1 MSYIKFKKTKI
12 VATLGPGCNNKTM
25 LTRLIRA
32 GANVFRINFSHA
44 TYDEA
49 DSHIDL
55 IRSLNKEL
63 DTNVAIMADLQ
74 GPKIRIGQ
82 MQDGVVFKRGDIF
95 SLITSKE
102 IVGNKEKASLSYDGF
117 AKDVRKGDTVLID
130 DGKLIFEVISSN
142 GKDEVKLKN
151 IQGGKLSSKKGVNLP
166 NTKISTASL
175 TKKDKKDLL
184 YAISKELD
192 WVALSFVRDA
202 NDMIKLRELIEKES
216 EEKIPIIAK
225 IEKPEAIKNIEDI
238 IQNSDGIMVARGDLG
253 IEIPSEEVPL
263 IQKKIV
269 YLAKRHRIP
278 VIIATQMM
286 ESMIDSI
293 KPSRAEVN
301 DVANSVMDGADA
313 IMLSAE
319 TSIGKYPAEVVT
331 QISKI
336 ITTVE
341 YSDMIT
347 VPESPP
353 KIKTNRYTT
362 KYICYHAAQ
371 IANETKIAAITT
383 LTHSG
388 YTGFQV
394 SSWRPHS
401 NILVFTS
408 NKRILCRLNLLW
420 GVKAFYYNRSVSTD
434 KTIEE
439 INEIVNKRGFAK
451 KGDMVINLASMPVK
465 ESGMVNTLK
474 ISEIK

>member
-12 VATLGPGCNNKTM
+12 VATLGPGCSSKTM
-25 LTRLIRA
+25 LSRLIKA
-32 GANVFRINFSHA
+32 GVNVFRINFSHA
-44 TYDEA
+44 TYEEA
-49 DSHIDL
+49 DRHIDL

-63 DTNVAIMADLQ
+63 DTNVAILADLQ
-74 GPKIRIGQ
+74 GPKIRVGK
-82 MQDGVVFKRGDIF
+82 MEDGVVFKKGDEF
-95 SLITSKE
+95 TLSTTKE
-102 IVGNKEKASLSYDGF
+102 IVGNKTKASLSYKYF
-117 AKDVRKGDTVLID
+117 AKDVKKGDKVLVD
-130 DGKLIFEVISSN
+130 DGKLIFEVISTN
-142 GKDEVKLKN
+142 KKDEVKLRN
-151 IQGGKLSSKKGVNLP
+151 LQGGKLSSKKGVNLP
-166 NTKISTASL
+166 NTKISTPSL
-175 TKKDKKDLL
+175 TKKDKKDLM
-184 YAISKELD
+184 YAISRELD

-202 NDMIKLRELIEKES
+202 NDMINLRKIIERES

-263 IQKKIV
+263 LQKRIV

-286 ESMIDSI
+286 ESMIDSL

-336 ITTVE
+336 ISSVE
-341 YSDMIT
+341 YSDMIS

-362 KYICYHAAQ
+362 KFICYHAAQ

-420 GVKAFYYNRSVSTD
+420 GVKAFYYDRSVSTD
-434 KTIEE
+434 KTIHE
-439 INEIVNKRGFAK
+439 INDIVNKKGFAK

>member
-32 GANVFRINFSHA
+32 GVNVFRINFSHA

-117 AKDVRKGDTVLID
+117 ANDVRKGDAVLID

-142 GKDEVKLKN
+142 KKDEVKLKN
-151 IQGGKLSSKKGVNLP
+151 IQGGKLTSKKGVNLP
-166 NTKISTASL
+166 NTKISTPSL

>member
-12 VATLGPGCNNKTM
+12 VATLGPGCSSKTM
-25 LTRLIRA
+25 LSRLIKA
-32 GANVFRINFSHA
+32 GVNVFRINFSHA
-44 TYDEA
+44 TFQEV

-55 IRSLNKEL
+55 IRNLNKEL
-63 DTNVAIMADLQ
+63 NTNVAIMADLQ
-74 GPKIRIGQ
+74 GPKIRIGR

-95 SLITSKE
+95 TVTTSSN
-102 IVGNKEKASLSYDGF
+102 IIGDKEKASLSYQDF
-117 AKDVRKGDTVLID
+117 AKDVKKGDTVLVD

-142 GKDEVKLKN
+142 KKDEVQLKN
-151 IQGGKLSSKKGVNLP
+151 VQGGKLTSKKGVNLP
-166 NTKISTASL
+166 NTKISTPSL

-184 YAISKELD
+184 YAISKEID
-192 WVALSFVRDA
+192 WIALSFVRGA

-216 EEKIPIIAK
+216 DEKIPIIAK

-286 ESMIDSI
+286 ESMINSI

-336 ITTVE
+336 ITSVE

-434 KTIEE
+434 KTIHE
-439 INEIVNKRGFAK
+439 INEIVHNKGFAK

>member
-12 VATLGPGCNNKTM
+12 VATLGPGCSSKTM
-25 LTRLIRA
+25 LSRLIKA
-32 GANVFRINFSHA
+32 GVNVFRINFSHA
-44 TYDEA
+44 TYEEA
-49 DSHIDL
+49 DRHIDL
-55 IRSLNKEL
+55 IRSLNQEL
-63 DTNVAIMADLQ
+63 DTNVAILADLQ
-74 GPKIRIGQ
+74 GPKIRVGE
-82 MQDGVVFKRGDIF
+82 MEDGVVFKKGDEF
-95 SLITSKE
+95 TLSTKKE
-102 IVGNKEKASLSYDGF
+102 IVGNKTKASLSYKDF
-117 AKDVRKGDTVLID
+117 AKDVKKGDKVLVD
-130 DGKLIFEVISSN
+130 DGKLIFEVISTN
-142 GKDEVKLKN
+142 KKDEVKLRN
-151 IQGGKLSSKKGVNLP
+151 LQGGKLSSKKGVNLP
-166 NTKISTASL
+166 NTKISTPSL
-175 TKKDKKDLL
+175 TKKDKKDLM
-184 YAISKELD
+184 YAISKEID

-202 NDMIKLRELIEKES
+202 NDMINLRKIIERES

-253 IEIPSEEVPL
+253 IEIPSEQVPL
-263 IQKKIV
+263 LQKRIV
-269 YLAKRHRIP
+269 YLAKSHRIP

-286 ESMIDSI
+286 ESMIDSL

-336 ITTVE
+336 ISSVE
-341 YSDMIT
+341 YSDMIS

-362 KYICYHAAQ
+362 KFICYHAAQ

-420 GVKAFYYNRSVSTD
+420 GVKAFYYDRSVSTD
-434 KTIEE
+434 KTIHE
-439 INEIVNKRGFAK
+439 INDIVNKKGFAK

-474 ISEIK
+474 ISEIT

>member
-12 VATLGPGCNNKTM
+12 VATLGPGCSSKTM
-25 LTRLIRA
+25 LSRLIKA
-32 GANVFRINFSHA
+32 GVNVFRINFSHA
-44 TYDEA
+44 TYQEV

-55 IRSLNKEL
+55 IRNLNKEL
-63 DTNVAIMADLQ
+63 NTNVAIMADLQ
-74 GPKIRIGQ
+74 GPKIRIGR

-95 SLITSKE
+95 TVTTSSN
-102 IVGNKEKASLSYDGF
+102 IIGDKEKASLSYEGF
-117 AKDVRKGDTVLID
+117 AKDVKKGDTVLVD

-142 GKDEVKLKN
+142 KKDEVQLKN
-151 IQGGKLSSKKGVNLP
+151 VQGGKLTSKKGVNLP
-166 NTKISTASL
+166 NTKISTPSL

-184 YAISKELD
+184 YAISKEID
-192 WVALSFVRDA
+192 WIALSFVRGA

-216 EEKIPIIAK
+216 DEKIPIIAK

-286 ESMIDSI
+286 ESMINSI

-336 ITTVE
+336 ITSVE

-383 LTHSG
+383 LTQSG

-434 KTIEE
+434 KTIQE
-439 INEIVNKRGFAK
+439 INEIVHNKGFAK

-474 ISEIK
+474 ISEIN

>member
-32 GANVFRINFSHA
+32 GVNVFRINFSHA

-142 GKDEVKLKN
+142 KKDEVKLKN

-166 NTKISTASL
+166 NTKISTPSL

>member
-12 VATLGPGCNNKTM
+12 VATLGPGCSTKTM
-25 LTRLIRA
+25 LQRLIKA
-32 GANVFRINFSHA
+32 GVNVFRINFSHA

-49 DSHIDL
+49 DRHIDL
-55 IRSLNKEL
+55 IRSLNQEL
-63 DTNVAIMADLQ
+63 DTNVAILADLQ
-74 GPKIRIGQ
+74 GPKIRVGK
-82 MQDGVVFKRGDIF
+82 MEDGVVFKKGDEF
-95 SLITSKE
+95 TLSTTKE
-102 IVGNKEKASLSYDGF
+102 IVGNKTKASLSYKDF
-117 AKDVRKGDTVLID
+117 AKDVKKGDKVLVD
-130 DGKLIFEVISSN
+130 DGKLIFEVISTN
-142 GKDEVKLKN
+142 KKDEVKLRN

-166 NTKISTASL
+166 NTKISTPSL
-175 TKKDKKDLL
+175 TKKDKKDLM

-202 NDMIKLRELIEKES
+202 NDMINLRKIIERES

-263 IQKKIV
+263 LQKRIV

-286 ESMIDSI
+286 ESMIDSL

-336 ITTVE
+336 ISSVE
-341 YSDMIT
+341 YSDMIS

-362 KYICYHAAQ
+362 KFICYHAAQ

-420 GVKAFYYNRSVSTD
+420 GVKAFYYDRSVSTD
-434 KTIEE
+434 KTIHE
-439 INEIVNKRGFAK
+439 INAIVNKKGFAK

>member
-1 MSYIKFKKTKI
+1 M
-12 VATLGPGCNNKTM
+12 
-25 LTRLIRA
+25 
-32 GANVFRINFSHA
+32 
-44 TYDEA
+44 
-49 DSHIDL
+49 
-55 IRSLNKEL
+55 
-63 DTNVAIMADLQ
+63 
-74 GPKIRIGQ
+74 
-82 MQDGVVFKRGDIF
+82 
-95 SLITSKE
+95 
-102 IVGNKEKASLSYDGF
+102 
-117 AKDVRKGDTVLID
+117 
-130 DGKLIFEVISSN
+130 
-142 GKDEVKLKN
+142 
-151 IQGGKLSSKKGVNLP
+151 
-166 NTKISTASL
+166 
-175 TKKDKKDLL
+175 

-202 NDMIKLRELIEKES
+202 NDMINLRKIIERES

-263 IQKKIV
+263 LQKRIV

-286 ESMIDSI
+286 ESMIDSL

-331 QISKI
+331 QITKI
-336 ITTVE
+336 ISSVE
-341 YSDMIT
+341 YSDMIS

-362 KYICYHAAQ
+362 KFICYHAAQ

-420 GVKAFYYNRSVSTD
+420 GVKAFYYDRSVSTD
-434 KTIEE
+434 KTIHE
-439 INEIVNKRGFAK
+439 INDIVNKKGFAK